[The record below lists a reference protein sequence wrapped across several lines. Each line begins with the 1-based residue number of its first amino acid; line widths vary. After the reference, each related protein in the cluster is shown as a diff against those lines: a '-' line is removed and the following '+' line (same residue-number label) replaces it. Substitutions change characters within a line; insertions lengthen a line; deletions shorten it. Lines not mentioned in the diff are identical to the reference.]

1 MHVVAGR
8 YHLVAP
14 LGAGGAGTVWRAQDA
29 VLRREVAVK
38 QVRLPSDPARRDK
51 ALADTLREAR
61 AAAALNHPAIITVH
75 DVIAEQGQ
83 PWIVM
88 DLLAGRSLADLIRE
102 SGRLPAGQVATIGLR
117 VLDALDAAH
126 RRGILHRDVKPGN
139 VIITDAGEAILTDF
153 GIAAQIDPQ
162 IDPRTGPGHGPQ
174 ADPRSGAWTGGGPG
188 AASALA
194 AAEQSGT
201 PGYIAPERLRGEPTG
216 PASDHWSLAATL
228 YTAVEGQ
235 SPFRRD
241 TPMAMVAAVLTQPPL
256 PAVHAGPIGGLLMA
270 LLDKNPAARPPLSVI
285 KDVLGPIA
293 APLPTRRPV
302 GGSVTPARPPT
313 DPSTGVATMP
323 VTRSRSR
330 LPLVLAALTAAT
342 AVTVSVLLLVNA
354 ANGTTPPPETR
365 PIAQPS
371 NGPSNEPSSEPPSS
385 PPPSP
390 TAGTTASPRAPGDG
404 KFATAPSAC
413 GLVPEDQ
420 AAKIIPGLAKRQ
432 SGMDPAECGWNGGE
446 DVITVKVTRSATVA
460 AARKVFGG
468 RKEAQASKTGS
479 SGGSTYQ
486 AVRDLPGVGD
496 GAFGQNWYATTFTQT
511 HSIVWL
517 RVSNVVVQIDAAT
530 FGESKPQAKHQNWA
544 LKLAGA
550 AADTLRNTS
559 PQDTG

>member
-14 LGAGGAGTVWRAQDA
+14 LGAGGAGTVWRAHDA

-38 QVRLPSDPARRDK
+38 QVRLPSDPARTDK

-153 GIAAQIDPQ
+153 GIAAQIDPRTDPQ
-162 IDPRTGPGHGPQ
+162 I
-174 ADPRSGAWTGGGPG
+174 
-188 AASALA
+188 SAQ
-194 AAEQSGT
+194 AEQSGT
-201 PGYIAPERLRGEPTG
+201 PGYVAPERLRGEPTG

-256 PAVHAGPIGGLLMA
+256 PAAHAGPIGGLLMA

-293 APLPTRRPV
+293 APLPARRPV
-302 GGSVTPARPPT
+302 GGPTTPARPPT
-313 DPSTGVATMP
+313 DPSSGIATMP
-323 VTRSRSR
+323 VTRTRSR

-342 AVTVSVLLLVNA
+342 AVTVSVVLLVNA
-354 ANGTTPPPETR
+354 SNGTTPPPETR

-371 NGPSNEPSSEPPSS
+371 NGPSNEPSNGPSGEPPSS

-390 TAGTTASPRAPGDG
+390 AATTTASPRAPGDG

-413 GLVPEDQ
+413 GLVSEDQ

-468 RKEAQASKTGS
+468 RKDAQASKTGS
-479 SGGSTYQ
+479 SGGTTYQ

-496 GAFGQNWYATTFTQT
+496 GAFGQNWYATTFIQT
-511 HSIVWL
+511 HSVVWL

-530 FGESKPQAKHQNWA
+530 FNESKPQAKHQNWA

-559 PQDTG
+559 PQDAG

>member
-51 ALADTLREAR
+51 ALEDTLREAR

-88 DLLAGRSLADLIRE
+88 DLLAGRSLADLIKE
-102 SGRLPAGQVATIGLR
+102 SGRLPSGQVATIGLR

-153 GIAAQIDPQ
+153 GIAAQIDP
-162 IDPRTGPGHGPQ
+162 RN
-174 ADPRSGAWTGGGPG
+174 GGGPG

-201 PGYIAPERLRGEPTG
+201 PGYVAPERLRGEPTG

-285 KDVLGPIA
+285 RDVLGPIA
-293 APLPTRRPV
+293 APLPARRPV
-302 GGSVTPARPPT
+302 TGPATPARHPA
-313 DPSTGVATMP
+313 DPSTGSPTGSSTGPSSGIATMP
-323 VTRSRSR
+323 MPQGKSR
-330 LPLVLAALTAAT
+330 LPLVLAGLTAAT
-342 AVTVSVLLLVNA
+342 ALTVSAVLLVNA
-354 ANGTTPPPETR
+354 STGTTPPPDTR
-365 PIAQPS
+365 TIAQPS
-371 NGPSNEPSSEPPSS
+371 NGPSGEPSGEPSARS
-385 PPPSP
+385 TTTASP
-390 TAGTTASPRAPGDG
+390 TAGTTGSPRPPGAG
-404 KFATAPSAC
+404 KFATAPAAC
-413 GLVPEDQ
+413 GLVTEDQ
-420 AAKIIPGLAKRQ
+420 AAKIIPGLRQ
-432 SGMDPAECGWNGGE
+432 RQTGMNPAECGWTGGE
-446 DVITVKVTRSATVA
+446 DTITLKVTHSATVA
-460 AARKVFGG
+460 AARKVFDG
-468 RKEAQASKTGS
+468 RKDAQASKAGS
-479 SGGSTYQ
+479 SGGSTYE

-496 GAFGQNWYATTFTQT
+496 GAFGQNWWATTFTQT

-530 FGESKPQAKHQNWA
+530 FDEAKPQAKHQNWA
-544 LKLAGA
+544 RKLAGA